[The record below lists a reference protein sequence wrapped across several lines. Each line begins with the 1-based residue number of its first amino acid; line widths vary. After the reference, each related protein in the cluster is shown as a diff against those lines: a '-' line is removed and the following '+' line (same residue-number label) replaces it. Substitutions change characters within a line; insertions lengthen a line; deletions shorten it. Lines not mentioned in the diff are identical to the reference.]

1 MRLAALL
8 VLLAALL
15 GTGAAV
21 ATGEPPGGRGFVR
34 SEEKIEVKAK
44 VAAPIRR
51 IPVEEGQTV
60 RAGGVLVEM
69 ASEVHQAEVERA
81 RAELARAGSAAA
93 QSELELQIAR
103 RELERY
109 EKVPDLVTAR
119 ELETVR
125 DAVRRADADLHTRQD
140 EVARARA
147 QLAVAETSLGDTVI
161 RAPFDGLVSRVYLR
175 AGATPK
181 PAESAILDFLS
192 LDRLYVEVALPLP
205 QLPAVKPGMAAR
217 VIVEDEHTELRTT
230 TAGRVKFVYPE
241 VDVTTRMVRVKV
253 AVERRD
259 LRVLPGMLA
268 RVSIGPGGA
277 PR

>member
-1 MRLAALL
+1 MRRAAVA

-15 GTGAAV
+15 GGGAAV
-21 ATGEPPGGRGFVR
+21 AAGEAPGGRGFVR

-51 IPVEEGQTV
+51 IAVEEGQIV
-60 RAGGVLVEM
+60 AAGGVLVEM
-69 ASEVHQAEVERA
+69 AGEVLQAEADRA

-93 QSELELQIAR
+93 QSELELRIAR
-103 RELERY
+103 RELGRY
-109 EKVPDLVTAR
+109 EKVPDLMTER
-119 ELETVR
+119 ELESAR
-125 DAVRRADADLHTRQD
+125 DAVRRADAELRTRQD

-175 AGATPK
+175 PGATPK
-181 PAESAILDFLS
+181 PAESPILDFLS
-192 LDRLYVEVALPLP
+192 LDRLYVEVAVPLP

-217 VIVEDEHTELRTT
+217 VVVEDEHSALTTT

-241 VDVTTRMVRVKV
+241 VDVATRMVRVKV

-268 RVSIGPGGA
+268 RITIGPAGA
-277 PR
+277 AR